1 MPVHRMFVL
10 TLSSLFL
17 WRGLPSASAFL
28 AARFPSFAPL
38 TAVSAPSIARHIS
51 VFLPTNRASICML
64 SSSSE
69 YFAVIDEMKVTE
81 LKEHLRRL
89 KKPVSGTKGVLQ
101 ERLKEALTETPVQL
115 SSITA
120 PTSPE
125 ASVTSEGSD
134 QGMDV
139 EEEEQLLPPADLG
152 DIEDGP
158 LGNGGGARASPG
170 GRTAQFSRGYTEDED
185 AYDQTGRGGGSRRG
199 PGGRAP
205 WRADEEA
212 WAHASEEVMEIGQ
225 EMDAEVMS
233 FSDLGITVRLDGRY
247 RGLIYEDELD
257 YQRDRQ
263 GLRVGDRCAV
273 YVQKVRRDGK
283 VDVSFRKFGTF
294 PKLQDGRQVVWDA
307 LLASADGSLPLGDR
321 SDSEEVVAAL
331 GISKSQFKA
340 AVGMLYKARQVQA
353 PEPYRI
359 TLVPE
364 EERGGEGEGGGE
376 EGGRVGERA
385 ASMPA
390 FQVRPDGEEGGW
402 GTRMEGNWDQ
412 KREEAKWA
420 PTKVFIRGLPFSL
433 TEEDVH
439 KMMSKIG
446 AVVGIRGM
454 TRRDDGRPSGVA
466 WVEYEE
472 EADAVTAKGVF
483 NGKTFRGR
491 YLEVFSMDEMR
502 SDQHRRGG
510 GGGYEKKGGGGGYE
524 RRGGGGRPGGYDRRG
539 ASLGGG
545 DWKAGGGQRRE
556 FSPRGGMGGSR
567 SYDADGEGED
577 SWGDVGMGWKNQ
589 GGGSE
594 GRRTGGDRGGYFT
607 PRKGA
612 GGMEDGLNFDADLD
626 FGEDDE

>member
-10 TLSSLFL
+10 TLSSLCL

-38 TAVSAPSIARHIS
+38 SAVSAPSIARHIS
-51 VFLPTNRASICML
+51 VFLPPTRASIRML

-101 ERLKEALTETPVQL
+101 ERLKEALTDTPVQL

-125 ASVTSEGSD
+125 ALVTSEGSD

-158 LGNGGGARASPG
+158 LGNGGGTRASPR
-170 GRTAQFSRGYTEDED
+170 GRAAQTSRAYTEHED
-185 AYDQTGRGGGSRRG
+185 AYDQTGRGEGSRRG

-212 WAHASEEVMEIGQ
+212 WAHASEEVVEIGQ
-225 EMDAEVMS
+225 EMEAEVMS

-263 GLRVGDRCAV
+263 GLRVGDRCVV

-283 VDVSFRKFGTF
+283 VDASFRKFGTF

-364 EERGGEGEGGGE
+364 EERGGEGEEGGE
-376 EGGRVGERA
+376 EGGRVGEKA

-390 FQVRPDGEEGGW
+390 FQVQG
-402 GTRMEGNWDQ
+402 
-412 KREEAKWA
+412 
-420 PTKVFIRGLPFSL
+420 
-433 TEEDVH
+433 
-439 KMMSKIG
+439 
-446 AVVGIRGM
+446 
-454 TRRDDGRPSGVA
+454 
-466 WVEYEE
+466 
-472 EADAVTAKGVF
+472 
-483 NGKTFRGR
+483 
-491 YLEVFSMDEMR
+491 
-502 SDQHRRGG
+502 QHRRAVYLRAETRHPGDAG
-510 GGGYEKKGGGGGYE
+510 HGPDCA
-524 RRGGGGRPGGYDRRG
+524 RGGGDSVVLENRR
-539 ASLGGG
+539 ALIT
-545 DWKAGGGQRRE
+545 DK
-556 FSPRGGMGGSR
+556 SPPLCACILRLLS
-567 SYDADGEGED
+567 
-577 SWGDVGMGWKNQ
+577 
-589 GGGSE
+589 
-594 GRRTGGDRGGYFT
+594 
-607 PRKGA
+607 
-612 GGMEDGLNFDADLD
+612 
-626 FGEDDE
+626 